1 MSKLIT
7 PEKMQE
13 VLDWSYDKAVQGLPG
28 MGSAIDLAEDYMAGS
43 GTTEDKINSL
53 IRWQNT
59 KAGSA
64 GFVAGLGGAV
74 TLPVSLP
81 ANIASTLYVQIRMV
95 AAIAHMAG
103 HDIKNDK
110 VQTLIYL
117 CLLGNSM
124 NEVAKDFG
132 ITFGTKFATSYI
144 QKNVTRD
151 VLTKINKAVGFRL
164 VTKFGS
170 NGLINLGKVVP
181 VLGGVI
187 SGGLDAFTTNIVGNQ
202 ARNTFLQFQPT
213 KYRVSSNRFKDVS

>member
-1 MSKLIT
+1 MAKVIS

-13 VLDWSYDKAVQGLPG
+13 VLDWTYDKAVQGIPK
-28 MGSAIDLAEDYMAGS
+28 MGSAIDLAEDYMTGS

-64 GFVAGLGGAV
+64 GFVAGLGGAI
-74 TLPVSLP
+74 TLPVALP
-81 ANIASTLYVQIRMV
+81 ANIASTIYVQIRMV

-103 HDIKNDK
+103 HDVKNDK
-110 VQTLIYL
+110 VKTLIYL

-144 QKNVTRD
+144 EKNITGAA
-151 VLTKINKAVGFRL
+151 LTKINKAVGFRL
-164 VTKFGS
+164 VTKFGTK
-170 NGLINLGKVVP
+170 GLINLGKIVP
-181 VLGGVI
+181 VIGGVI
-187 SGGLDAFTTNIVGNQ
+187 GGGLDAFTTNIVGNQ
-202 ARNTFLQFQPT
+202 ARNTFLEFKPT
-213 KYRVSSNRFKDVS
+213 DYNAYSSDIKDVN

>member
-1 MSKLIT
+1 MSNLIT

-13 VLDWSYDKAVQGLPG
+13 VLDWTYDKAVQGIPG
-28 MGSAIDLAEDYMAGS
+28 MGSAIELAEDYMTGS

-64 GFVAGLGGAV
+64 GFVAGLGGAI
-74 TLPVSLP
+74 TLPVALP
-81 ANIASTLYVQIRMV
+81 VNIASTIYVQIRMV

-103 HDIKNDK
+103 HDVKHDK
-110 VQTLIYL
+110 VKTLIYL

-144 QKNVTRD
+144 QKNVTRE

-164 VTKFGS
+164 VTKFGTK
-170 NGLINLGKVVP
+170 GLINLGKVVP

-187 SGGLDAFTTNIVGNQ
+187 GGGLDAFTTNIVGNQ
-202 ARNTFLQFQPT
+202 ARNTFLQFELT
-213 KYRVSSNRFKDVS
+213 KYKLVSNNLKDVN

>member
-1 MSKLIT
+1 MSNLIT

-13 VLDWSYDKAVQGLPG
+13 VLDWTYDKAVQGIPG
-28 MGSAIDLAEDYMAGS
+28 MGSAIELAEDYMTGS

-64 GFVAGLGGAV
+64 GFVAGLGGAI
-74 TLPVSLP
+74 TLPIALP
-81 ANIASTLYVQIRMV
+81 VNIASTIYVQIRMV

-103 HDIKNDK
+103 HDVKHDK
-110 VQTLIYL
+110 VKTLIYL

-144 QKNVTRD
+144 QKNVTRE

-164 VTKFGS
+164 VTKFGTK
-170 NGLINLGKVVP
+170 GLINLGKVVP

-187 SGGLDAFTTNIVGNQ
+187 GGGLDAFTTNIVGNQ
-202 ARNTFLQFQPT
+202 ARNTFLQFEPT
-213 KYRVSSNRFKDVS
+213 KYKLVSNNLKDVN